1 VCAGWLQL
9 QLGDPRVNFMYA
21 GSTPDPAQPS
31 APNLLTGL
39 PAIGFWASS
48 YQSGD
53 ARGTLANYALFAA
66 HSGERVLQS
75 AIVTVAADGSV
86 SWQPAQP

>member
-1 VCAGWLQL
+1 MQV
-9 QLGDPRVNFMYA
+9 QLGEPNDNFLYA
-21 GSTPDPAQPS
+21 GLSPDSAQPN

-48 YQSGD
+48 YQAGD
-53 ARGTLANYALFAA
+53 AQGTLANYALFSA
-66 HSGERVLQS
+66 HSGERVMHRGVV
-75 AIVTVAADGSV
+75 AVAADGSV